1 MKFGWHCHCEA
12 EYQHIEA
19 EFGQDFEPGVWLS
32 FWWWVSIKILRLE
45 FSRDFDADFLSRFCC
60 VLSFWSWCLVEIWEL
75 NLVKILKMIFD
86 QPMEWLKSYFGESTL
101 LFVPLCFW
109 QCFSLIFLFYILWC
123 IAELALVTVPVGV
136 SRAQP
141 LSSIKPR
148 LTHPDT
154 HLCNDSPPK
163 TLSKQKKYYQRWRK
177 HHHINCRNWYTAYTA
192 STAYKVAYMPTSIA
206 DSAQTGYCP
215 TFPCP
220 LVSHRRDISSFLD
233 NLIV

>member
-1 MKFGWHCHCEA
+1 MKLN
-12 EYQHIEA
+12 
-19 EFGQDFEPGVWLS
+19 VN
-32 FWWWVSIKILRLE
+32 ILRLSLVKILNLE
-45 FSRDFDADFLSRFCC
+45 FGWVFEGEFRSRFWDWNLVGILMLSFYRDFELKSSCL
-60 VLSFWSWCLVEIWEL
+60 LSFWSWCLVEIWEL
-75 NLVKILKMIFD
+75 NLVKILKMNFD

-101 LFVPLCFW
+101 LFGPLWVW

-163 TLSKQKKYYQRWRK
+163 TLSKTKQKIPPEMEKAPPHKLQTLIHCLNCLQSCIYADKYCYMVRALQKYGTKWALGALWSLCRRWD
-177 HHHINCRNWYTAYTA
+177 HT
-192 STAYKVAYMPTSIA
+192 P
-206 DSAQTGYCP
+206 
-215 TFPCP
+215 
-220 LVSHRRDISSFLD
+220 
-233 NLIV
+233 

>member
-32 FWWWVSIKILRLE
+32 FWWWVSRFWDWNLVGILMLT
-45 FSRDFDADFLSRFCC
+45 FYRDFELKSSC
-60 VLSFWSWCLVEIWEL
+60 VWSFWSWCLVEIWEL
-75 NLVKILKMIFD
+75 NLAKILIMIFD

-163 TLSKQKKYYQRWRK
+163 TLSKQKKILPEMEKAPPHKLQK
-177 HHHINCRNWYTAYTA
+177 LIHCLHCFNCLQSCIY
-192 STAYKVAYMPTSIA
+192 A
-206 DSAQTGYCP
+206 DKYCGFCSNRLLP
-215 TFPCP
+215 YFCMS
-220 LVSHRRDISSFLD
+220 VS
-233 NLIV
+233 